1 MLGNLYNSNAN
12 IIYNIVNFLSI
23 LAGIALVASIV
34 YAMIKMVTG
43 DEGDHQRYLRRV
55 RNGIIALILIITLN
69 PIVKLVTQY
78 ISPDETKNS
87 FTGIGDFSDI
97 QYATIPNGDG
107 LTGKTDTKNRP
118 MIIIDGEY
126 YVRTA
131 EAKSKNFG
139 SWNKRWA
146 ISVEEYKEYD
156 VAQRTASSKLANVS
170 YYKIIATA
178 SGNNSDMEVWRKIE
192 DKKDW
197 LIPGN
202 YKDLVGEIKSEDV
215 WNDLINYLVSSDNY
229 TNL

>member
-139 SWNKRWA
+139 
-146 ISVEEYKEYD
+146 ILE
-156 VAQRTASSKLANVS
+156 
-170 YYKIIATA
+170 
-178 SGNNSDMEVWRKIE
+178 
-192 DKKDW
+192 
-197 LIPGN
+197 
-202 YKDLVGEIKSEDV
+202 
-215 WNDLINYLVSSDNY
+215 
-229 TNL
+229 